1 MMKIIA
7 SMAAGAA
14 GAVVAVWLWTTY
26 QEQKTNPP
34 IATLTDEED

>member
-1 MMKIIA
+1 MKIIA
-7 SMAAGAA
+7 SMMAGAA

-34 IATLTDEED
+34 TLLTDEED